1 MVTVGGLDSINTTD
15 YCDWEFKSVAIYD
28 LTEGNLAGWG
38 SVFMADKPPYQV
50 NAQISAVIGGGLD
63 GNATKLLPDGGWSST
78 LVANLF
84 TGTNNQTAPFV
95 LTGSSPPSPIASSSN
110 RTSKAII
117 AGASVA
123 AVVSFAGLCVLAF
136 FIRRRWGSWFPQQV
150 MDDGQKPFAKPELD
164 GVEKG
169 LNSIGTG
176 LSGATEVDSH
186 VITPVHSHVIS
197 PVSPSSTRII
207 SPTETHNSHIG
218 EHNDDTR
225 LPELPPPIHETH
237 TEAGGNSRSE
247 IAGKEM
253 PAETGGVEVYEK
265 DHSGDIYE
273 KDHSGEIHEKE
284 G

>member
-28 LTEGNLAGWG
+28 LTEGELAGWG

-95 LTGSSPPSPIASSSN
+95 LPDSSSLSPAAPSSN
-110 RTSKAII
+110 RTRKAVI
-117 AGASVA
+117 AGASV
-123 AVVSFAGLCVLAF
+123 VGFAGLCILAF
-136 FIRRRWGSWFPQQV
+136 FIRRRWRSWFPQQV
-150 MDDGQKPFAKPELD
+150 MDDGQKPFAKPEL
-164 GVEKG
+164 GVVEKG

-197 PVSPSSTRII
+197 PVSPSSAQVI
-207 SPTETHNSHIG
+207 SPIETHNSHIG

-247 IAGKEM
+247 IAGKQM
-253 PAETGGVEVYEK
+253 PAETGGVQVYEK
-265 DHSGDIYE
+265 DHSGEIYE